1 MGVFISLLCSE
12 SSLSPGGKTN
22 QSQTYLISQFSENR
36 LNEVSD
42 PRATA
47 ENALFFSLPLPCW
60 EISLQA
66 RLGFGLGFFPNTC
79 NVVAAQK

>member
-36 LNEVSD
+36 PNEVSD

-47 ENALFFSLPLPCW
+47 ENAPFFFSAPALLGNLSAGQAGFWFGFLP
-60 EISLQA
+60 
-66 RLGFGLGFFPNTC
+66 
-79 NVVAAQK
+79 